1 MEYSE
6 FYEKYAKEHACCP
19 RCHSRDYNITLVG
32 YIYDPEHPENYKDG
46 NSVRCH
52 TCGWRGIKH
61 DMVPEPEKMY
71 WTLVCTNYKENTMTQ
86 EEARNLATRLTELCK
101 DEKVYFYA
109 VKKENY

>member
-19 RCHSRDYNITLVG
+19 RCHSIDYNITLVG
-32 YIYDPEHPENYKDG
+32 YIYDPEHPENYKDR

-71 WTLVCTNYKENTMTQ
+71 WTLVCTNYKENTMTK
-86 EEARNLATRLTELCK
+86 EEASNLATRLTELCK